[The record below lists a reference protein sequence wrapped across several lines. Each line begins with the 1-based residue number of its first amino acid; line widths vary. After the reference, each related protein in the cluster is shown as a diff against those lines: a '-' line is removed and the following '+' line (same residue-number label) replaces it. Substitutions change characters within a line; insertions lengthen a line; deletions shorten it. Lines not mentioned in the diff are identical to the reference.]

1 MTRRDTG
8 LLAVLSSGQ
17 RHPQPRQ
24 IDRTARTA
32 SAWSTAA
39 INIYATETERGFRW
53 LVIDRLR

>member
-1 MTRRDTG
+1 
-8 LLAVLSSGQ
+8 VLSSGQ